1 MVTINK
7 MSLKIGRPQ
16 SLFLIY
22 RRMKKYLVY
31 LTAVVAALHC
41 GPKVDYNEVRNRAK
55 AQIGT
60 LPDKM
65 PGSEKDTPELIALGK
80 MLYNE
85 KRLSVND
92 TQSCASCHI
101 LDGKKGG
108 VDNTKFSPGA
118 KGTLGG
124 RNAPT
129 TLNAGFHFAQF
140 WDGRAATLSDQAK
153 GPILNPVEMGMPSE
167 KAVVEK
173 ISKIE
178 EYKTAFAKAFPGAKN
193 PITYQ
198 NIADAIAAFERT
210 LITHDRFD
218 DFLKGDDKALT
229 KEEVLGLQTFLSQ
242 GCTTCHTGPLLGGN
256 TYRKMGQARPYE
268 NTKDLGRYE
277 VTKKEEDKFLFKV
290 PSLRNVALT
299 EPYFHDGGAATLA
312 EAVAKMAYLQLGK
325 QLSEQEVA
333 SIVAFLKTLTD
344 KERL

>member
-1 MVTINK
+1 MII
-7 MSLKIGRPQ
+7 LPD
-16 SLFLIY
+16 
-22 RRMKKYLVY
+22 MKKYLVY
-31 LTAVVAALHC
+31 LVAAMAVVNC
-41 GPKVDYNEVRNRAK
+41 GPKIDYNEVRNRAK
-55 AQIGT
+55 SAIGT
-60 LPDKM
+60 LPAKM
-65 PGSEKDTPELIALGK
+65 SGSEKDTPELIALGK

-85 KRLSVND
+85 RRLSVND
-92 TQSCASCHI
+92 TQSCASCHV
-101 LDGKKGG
+101 LEGKKGG
-108 VDNTKFSPGA
+108 VDNTKFSTGA
-118 KGTLGG
+118 KGALGG

-173 ISKIE
+173 ISKIP
-178 EYKTAFAKAFPGAKN
+178 EYKEAFAKAFPGAKN

-218 DFLKGDDKALT
+218 DFLNGDDKALT
-229 KEEVLGLQTFLSQ
+229 KEEVVGLQTFLNQ
-242 GCTTCHTGPLLGGN
+242 GCTTCHMGPLLGGN
-256 TYRKMGQARPYE
+256 SYRKMGQARPYE

-277 VTKKEEDKFLFKV
+277 VTKKEEDKFFFKV

-299 EPYFHDGGAATLA
+299 EPYFHDGGAATLND
-312 EAVAKMAYLQLGK
+312 AVAKMAYLQLGK
-325 QLSEQEVA
+325 QLSEQDVA